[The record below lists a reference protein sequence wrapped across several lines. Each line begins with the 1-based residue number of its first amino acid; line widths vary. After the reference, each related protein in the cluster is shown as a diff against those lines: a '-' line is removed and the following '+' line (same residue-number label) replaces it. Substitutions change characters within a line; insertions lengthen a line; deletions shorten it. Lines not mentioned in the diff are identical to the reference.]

1 MIEKTF
7 STGRIRKLSFDPKT
21 RQLELEWQD
30 KRVRAFKPVPEEIV
44 RRLSQA
50 MNPDTYFQ
58 DRVAEEYAEVQPRQ
72 RSESSQSV
80 NALND
85 LFGSTKPDQT

>member
-58 DRVAEEYAEVQPRQ
+58 DRIAEEYAEVQPSR
-72 RSESSQSV
+72 RLDSSQSS

-85 LFGSTKPDQT
+85 LFGATKPDET